1 MGLASFFA
9 NLFIGG
15 ATAVGIGAMIKATKR
30 NKQRRLQEQ
39 AEEERR
45 KNTP

>member
-1 MGLASFFA
+1 MGLASFFFKF
-9 NLFIGG
+9 FISR
-15 ATAVGIGAMIKATKR
+15 ATAVGISAMIKATKR